1 MYENNI
7 KKELREKGRG
17 VLKWINL
24 TQYNYCINLAE
35 RMKKWQVLLNIL
47 IKLFFCNMRDIFS

>member
-7 KKELREKGRG
+7 KKELRGKGRG

-24 TQYNYCINLAE
+24 IQYNYCIHLTE
-35 RMKKWQVLLNIL
+35 RMKK
-47 IKLFFCNMRDIFS
+47 